1 MDVMSTRFGLQEAG
15 MLYAKPCPI
24 VGASIGQHVRHS
36 MDHLEMAA
44 RLAAAAVITG
54 NSDVGLHYDLR
65 QRGGPDED
73 DMAAAELRINNTIQ
87 LLESM
92 ERSKELCL
100 PDRLVN
106 AYFMLS
112 ADPTEFRL
120 PTTIEREMG
129 FCAHHSIHH
138 LAMVRV
144 IALETIGLAADDLG
158 NDFGR
163 APSTLV
169 FDNDSSS
176 S

>member
-1 MDVMSTRFGLQEAG
+1 

-44 RLAAAAVITG
+44 RLAAAAVSTG

-73 DMAAAELRINNTIQ
+73 DMAAAGLRINNTIQ